1 MTAGTYR
8 VLPAEVSSIVKNV
21 EGIGASALSATRDLE
36 TLVID
41 ALSFA
46 GIGSGVA
53 AANSTLQSQLGS
65 ALGKLVSLIGEV
77 NGKVQTAANG
87 YTDADSAVAEGFGGG
102 TRTAQATTP
111 AAGGGAAA
119 PAAAPTQLDSR
130 VVDSIMQSEGATGEQ
145 GGVPEAYGFR
155 QNMHNGYDQ
164 IMAARQQYG
173 IGSPEEHAVVA
184 GLMTNNARQAG
195 ALNFTDPGTQAA
207 VMSGAHM
214 RGAGGVRA
222 ILNHMGG
229 ADIVQSARTLDPAAV
244 QQIQGLS
251 PQEFQQQFHDARIDY
266 DQQVYGGTTTHQGGH
281 TANWWDRYGA
291 GLTQRYDREQQE
303 FLGFS
308 PPRQ

>member
-8 VLPAEVSSIVKNV
+8 VLPAEVSSIVQNV

-53 AANSTLQSQLGS
+53 AANSTLQSNLGS
-65 ALGKLVSLIGEV
+65 ALGKFVSLLGEV
-77 NGKVQTAANG
+77 NSKVQTAAHG

-102 TRTAQATTP
+102 TQTAQAATP
-111 AAGGGAAA
+111 PAGGGAGAGAAA
-119 PAAAPTQLDSR
+119 PAQLDPR
-130 VVDSIMQSEGATGEQ
+130 VVDSIMRSEGATGEQ

-164 IMAARQQYG
+164 IMAARRQYG
-173 IGSPEEHAVVA
+173 AGSAEERAVVA
-184 GLMTNNARQAG
+184 NLMTDNARQAG

-214 RGAGGVRA
+214 RGASGVRA

-251 PQEFQQQFHDARIDY
+251 PQQFQQQFHDARIDY

-281 TANWWDRYGA
+281 TANWWDRYGN

-308 PPRQ
+308 QPQ

>member
-1 MTAGTYR
+1 MTAGSYR
-8 VLPAEVSSIVKNV
+8 VLPAEVSSIVQNV
-21 EGIGASALSATRDLE
+21 EGLGASASSATRDLE
-36 TLVID
+36 SLVID

-53 AANSTLQSQLGS
+53 AANSTLQSQLVS
-65 ALGKLVSLIGEV
+65 SLGKFVNLIGEV
-77 NGKVQTAANG
+77 SGKVQSAAQG
-87 YTDADSAVAEGFGGG
+87 YTDADTAVAQGL
-102 TRTAQATTP
+102 
-111 AAGGGAAA
+111 GGGAQASGGGGAA
-119 PAAAPTQLDSR
+119 PAAAGQLDSR
-130 VVDSIMQSEGATGEQ
+130 VVDSIMRSEGATGEQ

-164 IMAARQQYG
+164 IMAARNQYG

-184 GLMTNNARQAG
+184 NLMTENARTAG

-229 ADIVQSARTLDPAAV
+229 AGVVRSAATLDPAAV
-244 QQIQGLS
+244 QHVQGLT
-251 PQEFQQQFHDARIDY
+251 PEQFQQDFHDARLDY
-266 DQQVYGGTTTHQGGH
+266 DRQVYGSTTTTQGGH
-281 TANWWDRYGA
+281 TQNWWDRYEL

-303 FLGFS
+303 FLNLS
-308 PPRQ
+308 RQPAAQ